1 MASTKTGSKEELEAG
16 VAELERALAD
26 AQAQLRAAEATLH
39 DFEEQ
44 QSQAAGRLALAM
56 RAAAD
61 FEARLQVQREALRQ
75 AARESAETALAQAVE
90 TRDGAARRL
99 AGAIGT
105 VLSGLDELES
115 ARQEVE
121 LAAAALQ
128 EYIAEEIRVRA
139 EPPELLEQWDLLCDE
154 VAAANEPL
162 ELEDEL
168 AGRAREATGDED
180 AGDAEPADDAAARAS
195 SAS

>member
-90 TRDGAARRL
+90 TRDGAARR
-99 AGAIGT
+99 AQRRSISSRKT
-105 VLSGLDELES
+105 SGS
-115 ARQEVE
+115 V
-121 LAAAALQ
+121 
-128 EYIAEEIRVRA
+128 
-139 EPPELLEQWDLLCDE
+139 
-154 VAAANEPL
+154 
-162 ELEDEL
+162 
-168 AGRAREATGDED
+168 
-180 AGDAEPADDAAARAS
+180 
-195 SAS
+195 